1 MVNSCVAA
9 GCTNKHKDGVSLF
22 KFPKDPVFRKHWTDR
37 VKRTRGSWS
46 GPTEHS
52 VLCSVH
58 FTEDCFEKSLEKY
71 GISQRLKLKKDA
83 IPTILKRPRDLSC
96 SSSQCSDT
104 VTMGSEQ
111 GLLLRRDVDREYVFC

>member
-1 MVNSCVAA
+1 MA
-9 GCTNKHKDGVSLF
+9 
-22 KFPKDPVFRKHWTDR
+22 
-37 VKRTRGSWS
+37 
-46 GPTEHS
+46 PTEHS